1 MPIAILHSTGA
12 QVIISNTACCMLC
25 AVLQMEREVSYNHY
39 LSSLQFHNLSK
50 LDDLFRQRVLYMTG
64 VHLVDLQPHVAAGER
79 CSCGG
84 MQDT

>member
-1 MPIAILHSTGA
+1 
-12 QVIISNTACCMLC
+12 
-25 AVLQMEREVSYNHY
+25 
-39 LSSLQFHNLSK
+39 
-50 LDDLFRQRVLYMTG
+50 LFRQRVLYMTG